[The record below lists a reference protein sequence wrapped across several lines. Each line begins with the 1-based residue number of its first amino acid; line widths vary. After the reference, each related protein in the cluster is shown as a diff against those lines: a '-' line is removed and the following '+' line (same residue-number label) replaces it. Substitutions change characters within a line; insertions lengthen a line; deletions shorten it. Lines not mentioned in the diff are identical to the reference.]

1 MAGYGDSSYSRNNYR
16 GRYNDG
22 GSRNYDNKSAKPLP
36 TEPPYTAF
44 VGNLPLGVVQGDIDT
59 MFRDLRVKSVRLV
72 HDTET
77 GKFKGFCYVEFDDQK
92 SLQEA
97 LSYNQALFGDKVLRV
112 DIAESRRGDKGGGFD
127 RNRGRG
133 RGGSSRGG
141 RDDHRGG
148 SGDDFGNFRRN
159 DNRGG
164 RFGGG
169 GGGGGRF
176 GERGGFDDKGYGSRG
191 NSRGGSGWGGGG
203 GGGTGAG
210 AGAGA
215 AAGAAAAAN
224 PGGGGY
230 MKRDRRDSDKSRNSE
245 EFKEPDAEDLSN
257 RPKLK
262 LLPRSAKNPVNQ
274 LADTSDRNSIFGGAK
289 PREENLKKE

>member
-1 MAGYGDSSYSRNNYR
+1 MNYESLSDDFKNFLRIDSNTYNELLDKVHLLKTNRRVAISERGRRSQLMIGSIIVFPLLFAMIFITIEYLTENKFIPSFKHRPLLGSGIFYVNFALDQELVCGQARLMHFLNNYR

-141 RDDHRGG
+141 RDDRGG
-148 SGDDFGNFRRN
+148 SGDDFG
-159 DNRGG
+159 
-164 RFGGG
+164 
-169 GGGGGRF
+169 
-176 GERGGFDDKGYGSRG
+176 
-191 NSRGGSGWGGGG
+191 
-203 GGGTGAG
+203 
-210 AGAGA
+210 
-215 AAGAAAAAN
+215 
-224 PGGGGY
+224 
-230 MKRDRRDSDKSRNSE
+230 
-245 EFKEPDAEDLSN
+245 
-257 RPKLK
+257 
-262 LLPRSAKNPVNQ
+262 
-274 LADTSDRNSIFGGAK
+274 II
-289 PREENLKKE
+289 

>member
-1 MAGYGDSSYSRNNYR
+1 MAIKNNYR
-16 GRYNDG
+16 GRYND
-22 GSRNYDNKSAKPLP
+22 SRNYDNKSAKPLP

-133 RGGSSRGG
+133 RGGTSRGG
-141 RDDHRGG
+141 RDDPRGG

-164 RFGGG
+164 RFG

-203 GGGTGAG
+203 GGN
-210 AGAGA
+210 GAGA
-215 AAGAAAAAN
+215 AAAATPAN

-245 EFKEPDAEDLSN
+245 EFREPDAG
-257 RPKLK
+257 K
-262 LLPRSAKNPVNQ
+262 RSIESTKIK
-274 LADTSDRNSIFGGAK
+274 TSSKVSEEPSK
-289 PREENLKKE
+289 PTCRHFR